1 MLSHPFFSLIR
12 CCHLMQQKKKVIID
26 CDPGHDDA
34 AAIILAA
41 RSPEVELAGLTCVAG
56 NVEVEKTSLNALK
69 LCGLAGIRSVP
80 VVKGMAKPLFGEL
93 HTASAVH
100 GKSGLD
106 GVTLPP
112 TDLQFHPGHAVDFL
126 IETFLATDREITLI
140 PTAPLTNIA
149 MAMLREPRIIPRI
162 PEIVLMGGAMGQGN
176 VTPSAEF
183 NIYADPEAAKV
194 VFESGVPIVMVGLD
208 VTHKAPLTSEHLTMI
223 SNHGTPVSDAL
234 TSMFRFYLGAIHDM
248 GVAAWAS
255 LHDACAVAAVCDP
268 TLLKTQL
275 MRVDIELT
283 GEFTRG
289 RTVCDPHLAH
299 GRPPNVYVGVDFD
312 AERYFSMLIERLR

>member
-1 MLSHPFFSLIR
+1 MLHR
-12 CCHLMQQKKKVIID
+12 KKVIID

-41 RSPEVELAGLTCVAG
+41 RSPELELVGITCVAG

-69 LCGLAGIRSVP
+69 LCGLAGIRKVP

-93 HTASAVH
+93 LTASAVH

-126 IETFLATDREITLI
+126 IEKFLASDRDITLI

-162 PEIVLMGGAMGQGN
+162 PQIVLMGGAMGQGN

-183 NIYADPEAAKV
+183 NIYTDPEAAKV

-208 VTHKAPLTSEHLTMI
+208 VTHKAPLTPEHVAMI
-223 SNHGTPVSDAL
+223 SEHGTPVSDAL
-234 TSMFRFYLGAIHDM
+234 TSMFRFYLDAINKL
-248 GVAAWAS
+248 GVAKWAS

-268 TLLKTQL
+268 TLLTTQL
-275 MRVDIELT
+275 MRVDIEIT

-289 RTVCDPHLAH
+289 RTVCDPYLAH
-299 GRPPNVYVGVDFD
+299 GRPPNVHVGVDFD
-312 AERYFSMLIERLR
+312 APRYFTILVERLK

>member
-1 MLSHPFFSLIR
+1 
-12 CCHLMQQKKKVIID
+12 MQHKKKVIID

-41 RSPEVELAGLTCVAG
+41 RSPEVELVGITCVAG

-69 LCGLAGIRSVP
+69 LCGLAGIRKVP

-93 HTASAVH
+93 LMATAVH

-112 TDLQFHPGHAVDFL
+112 TDLRLHPGHAVDFL

-162 PEIVLMGGAMGQGN
+162 PQIVLMGGAMGMGN

-183 NIYADPEAAKV
+183 NIYTDPEAAKV

-208 VTHKAPLTSEHLTMI
+208 VTHKAPLTPQHLEMI
-223 SNHGTPVSDAL
+223 ARHGTPVSEAL
-234 TSMFRFYLGAIHDM
+234 TAMFRFYLGAIGKLGAHEY
-248 GVAAWAS
+248 AS

-268 TLLKTQL
+268 TLITTQL

-299 GRPPNVYVGVDFD
+299 GRPPNARVGVDFD
-312 AERYFSMLIERLR
+312 AGRYFTMLTERLK